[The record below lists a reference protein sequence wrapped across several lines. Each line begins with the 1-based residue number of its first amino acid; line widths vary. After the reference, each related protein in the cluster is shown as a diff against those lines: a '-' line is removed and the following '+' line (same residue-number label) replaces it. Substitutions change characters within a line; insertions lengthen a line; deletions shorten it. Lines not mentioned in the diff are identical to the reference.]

1 MNMTNFILIR
11 DRAREVTNQLDRY
24 HFRLMALECQ
34 ITKLVGEDN
43 YILLEKHR
51 CEIELIREVSAH
63 MDYVIIHHD
72 LDFRYFK
79 EWMNTIPEIANLIDY
94 SGLRNYHD
102 LKAKLM
108 ELLKYRL
115 SSWMVGMWP
124 HRDKVTTLFEKRELV
139 KQERKLYHTL
149 SQMV

>member
-1 MNMTNFILIR
+1 MVNFVLIR
-11 DRAREVTNQLDRY
+11 DRAKEVKQQLDSY
-24 HFRLMALECQ
+24 HYRLIVLECR
-34 ITKLVGEDN
+34 ITELVGEDN
-43 YILLEKHR
+43 YILLEKNR

-63 MDYVIIHHD
+63 MDYVIVHHD
-72 LDFRYFK
+72 VDFRYFK

-94 SGLRNYHD
+94 SELRNYHD

-115 SSWMVGMWP
+115 STWMVGMWP
-124 HRDKVTTLFEKRELV
+124 HRDKVKALFEKRELV
-139 KQERKLYHTL
+139 KQERKLYRTL